1 MRKKPYLRGNGH
13 EPMSLSTSNFSRKLE
28 KILKITFAFSDQLKS
43 DKSFLDDSYLKYI
56 GWTLHDKI
64 GDVRYSFIL
73 GRSKF
78 TYETK
83 KKKPC
88 LTDRCGIGFVNLI
101 IQPPTP
107 PFIGSILE
115 RILYQI
121 QKESAA
127 YLCL

>member
-1 MRKKPYLRGNGH
+1 
-13 EPMSLSTSNFSRKLE
+13 MSLSTSNFSRKLE

-73 GRSKF
+73 GWSKF

-83 KKKPC
+83 KKKHAW
-88 LTDRCGIGFVNLI
+88 
-101 IQPPTP
+101 
-107 PFIGSILE
+107 
-115 RILYQI
+115 RIAV
-121 QKESAA
+121 E
-127 YLCL
+127 